1 MPFRRQSRAAPQ
13 LVVEPVP
20 FMGDGRR
27 SRLISSSPGRVSGCW
42 LDPLRHQV
50 VADGLLA
57 RLVGVVPVVLLRCGA
72 GGEAGGAAGGVSDV
86 RRCAYDLVAAD
97 LVVDEPRRQ
106 VDYLY
111 ARHRGGGRLD

>member
-27 SRLISSSPGRVSGCW
+27 SRLVSSSPGRVSGRW

-57 RLVGVVPVVLLRCGA
+57 RLAGVVPVVLLRCGA
-72 GGEAGGAAGGVSDV
+72 GPEADASGDRWSDV
-86 RRCAYDLVAAD
+86 RRDPRDLVTRS
-97 LVVDEPRRQ
+97 EE
-106 VDYLY
+106 
-111 ARHRGGGRLD
+111 